1 MMSWLI
7 VHLNRGFYLH
17 FCILVWTGSTAMYAL
32 EPNRVVL
39 NCVGARR
46 LRRGEKGLRLIFGV
60 FAARG
65 PIR

>member
-1 MMSWLI
+1 MS
-7 VHLNRGFYLH
+7 VRVGKPPAGP
-17 FCILVWTGSTAMYAL
+17 TTAYVIY
-32 EPNRVVL
+32 NRVVL